1 MRRFLLALLTTLT
14 ATSPVSALQLLV
26 WDRDLST
33 KLGDGESSGGKVTV
47 RLAGDYNGPV
57 VVLFAQSD
65 EERARNAFPGLKSRY
80 VGTLSNGQLNV
91 MGEERNAPQSI
102 TKFLGV
108 YKLSATVQ
116 VASAALSLP
125 GLRKATPPA
134 QNR

>member
-1 MRRFLLALLTTLT
+1 MRILTALLTTLLLS
-14 ATSPVSALQLLV
+14 SPAAALQLIV

-65 EERARNAFPGLKSRY
+65 DERARNAFPGLKSRY
-80 VGTLSNGQLNV
+80 VGTLSGGTLNIV
-91 MGEERNAPQSI
+91 AEDRAAAQSI
-102 TKFLGV
+102 TKFLGT
-108 YKLSATVQ
+108 YRLSANVQ
-116 VASAALSLP
+116 VASAAVSLP
-125 GLRKATPPA
+125 GLRKAGAPG